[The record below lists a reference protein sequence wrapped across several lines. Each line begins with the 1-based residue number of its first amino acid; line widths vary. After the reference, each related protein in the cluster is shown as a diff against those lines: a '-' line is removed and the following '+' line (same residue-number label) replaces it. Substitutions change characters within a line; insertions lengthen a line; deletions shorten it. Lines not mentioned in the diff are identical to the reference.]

1 MRFITKFIRIIFLIP
16 IVSLMMISL
25 SSCSGQKWSKF
36 NCDGSGKC
44 LGIKF
49 SIKYPTNWEKTDGD
63 HPHIIINF
71 GHEEKR
77 GYVKMVVYL
86 KKFDE
91 TPTQSDINNIYSK
104 DYLLNLFKVKKII
117 EFNDQAKIEDERGV
131 YATVQVEDIMYDSTI
146 RTIVKTNLLI
156 WKDYLFQINFF
167 IFSNDQSF
175 GTMNNMYNDYN
186 EVFREIMVSLVI
198 NSKWEK

>member
-1 MRFITKFIRIIFLIP
+1 MHYITKFIRIISLVP

-36 NCDGSGKC
+36 NCDESGKC

-49 SIKYPTNWEKTDGD
+49 SIKYPTNWEKMDGD

-77 GYVKMVVYL
+77 GYVKMVIYL
-86 KKFDE
+86 NKFDE
-91 TPTQSDINNIYSK
+91 TPTQLDINRIYSK
-104 DYLLNLFKVKKII
+104 DYIFNNFKVNKLI
-117 EFNDQAKIEDERGV
+117 EFNNKAKIEDERCV
-131 YATVQVEDIMYDSTI
+131 FATIQVEDQMYDQTVRS
-146 RTIVKTNLLI
+146 IVKTNLLI

-175 GTMNNMYNDYN
+175 ETMSEMYNDYN
-186 EVFREIMVSLVI
+186 NTFKEMMVSLAI
-198 NSKWEK
+198 LSKWEN

>member
-1 MRFITKFIRIIFLIP
+1 
-16 IVSLMMISL
+16 MMISL

-49 SIKYPTNWEKTDGD
+49 SIKYPTNWEKRDGD

-175 GTMNNMYNDYN
+175 GTMNDMYNDYN